1 MNAVPTPPRM
11 DIASEIDKVAALVA
25 TARNHIA
32 EGRVVDLTAL
42 DGRVETVC
50 AEIKR
55 GRPGNGPVLRT
66 ALERLIRDL
75 DCLESELSAQFR
87 KIRPA
92 ADSAAPQLAA
102 RAYRRPR

>member
-11 DIASEIDKVAALVA
+11 NIASEIDKVAALVA

-75 DCLESELSAQFR
+75 DSLESELTAQF
-87 KIRPA
+87 KKVRPIT
-92 ADSAAPQLAA
+92 DSPVPQHAA
-102 RAYRRPR
+102 RAYRRSR

>member
-1 MNAVPTPPRM
+1 MNAAPSPPRM
-11 DIASEIDKVAALVA
+11 NIASEIDKVAALVA
-25 TARNHIA
+25 TARSHIA

-55 GRPGNGPVLRT
+55 GRPGNGPILRT

-75 DCLESELSAQFR
+75 DSLESELKTQFR
-87 KIRPA
+87 QVRTS
-92 ADSAAPQLAA
+92 ADSPAPRHAA